1 MELAQILSV
10 CGVSGI
16 ISGLVGVLIAV
27 YLKRPLEKRV
37 TDAEAANARVE
48 AQNTATMLGVQALL
62 RDRLLQAYHFYK
74 HQGWAS
80 YDDKQNVLNLYTQYE
95 ILGPNG
101 IMERKHNEFLALPDE
116 VIQGFAVKHQSCS
129 FFSPSI
135 APDKSA
141 SAKPL
146 TFVKGERKS

>member
-62 RDRLLQAYHFYK
+62 RDRLLQAFNHYLAR
-74 HQGWAS
+74 GWINAGER
-80 YDDKQNVLNLYTQYE
+80 DNVDNMYVQYE
-95 ILGPNG
+95 ALGPNNV
-101 IMERKHNEFLALPDE
+101 ISDIYNQVRALP
-116 VIQGFAVKHQSCS
+116 
-129 FFSPSI
+129 SI
-135 APDKSA
+135 PPDA
-141 SAKPL
+141 QPMVAHAMAQ
-146 TFVKGERKS
+146 

>member
-37 TDAEAANARVE
+37 SESEEANRRVE

-62 RDRLLQAYHFYK
+62 RDRLLQAFSHYLSR
-74 HQGWAS
+74 GWITAGER
-80 YDDKQNVLNLYTQYE
+80 DNVDNMYVQYE
-95 ILGPNG
+95 ALGPNNV
-101 IMERKHNEFLALPDE
+101 ISDIYNQVRALPSIPPE
-116 VIQGFAVKHQSCS
+116 SRPMEAHAVAQ
-129 FFSPSI
+129 
-135 APDKSA
+135 
-141 SAKPL
+141 
-146 TFVKGERKS
+146 

>member
-37 TDAEAANARVE
+37 DDAEKANARVE

-62 RDRLLQAYHFYK
+62 RDRLLQAFNFYLGR
-74 HQGWAS
+74 GWIGA
-80 YDDKQNVLNLYTQYE
+80 DDRSNIDNMYVQYE
-95 ILGPNG
+95 ALGENNV
-101 IMERKHNEFLALPDE
+101 ISDIYNQVRALPS
-116 VIQGFAVKHQSCS
+116 IQPEAQPMAAHAMAQ
-129 FFSPSI
+129 
-135 APDKSA
+135 
-141 SAKPL
+141 
-146 TFVKGERKS
+146 